1 MRCCLLV
8 FGKTLA
14 WAVVNREMLGKMK
27 LHEWRKY
34 KKGGMAL
41 KPKDMLHHKVK
52 FIMRDVNLAIA
63 NVTKY

>member
-1 MRCCLLV
+1 
-8 FGKTLA
+8 
-14 WAVVNREMLGKMK
+14 MLGKMK

-41 KPKDMLHHKVK
+41 KPKDMLHHKAK